1 MILPPLSLYVHIP
14 WCERK
19 CPYCDFNSHLAKDSV
34 DEQAYIDQLLADLD
48 TDLNKFSASLR
59 GRELQSIFIGGGTP
73 SLFKAKSIAAL
84 LHGIRKR
91 IPCSQTLEVTLEA
104 NPGSSETKKFLGFR
118 EAGVNR
124 LSIGAQTFDSHQL
137 KTLGRIHNGNQAI
150 KAAQA
155 AHEAGFDN
163 FNLDIMFGLP
173 NQDTEQALDD
183 VRTAMSL
190 KPSHLSC
197 YQLTIEP
204 NTLFYAKP
212 PKTPQDDALWEMQSV
227 IQQELATQ
235 SFQQYEVSAYAQPDR
250 RCQHNLNY
258 WQFGDYLGIGAGAH
272 SKISL
277 NDQQIVR
284 LWKRK
289 HPKTYIETA
298 DKWGGHNQV
307 EADQRAFEFM
317 LNALR
322 LNEGFS
328 TELFEHRT
336 GLLISAIEPVL
347 QKHED
352 RGMLERDR
360 QYIRPTGFGHER
372 LNLMLEDYLPESD

>member
-1 MILPPLSLYVHIP
+1 LPLY
-14 WCERK
+14 CK
-19 CPYCDFNSHLAKDSV
+19 AFK
-34 DEQAYIDQLLADLD
+34 
-48 TDLNKFSASLR
+48 SA
-59 GRELQSIFIGGGTP
+59 
-73 SLFKAKSIAAL
+73 
-84 LHGIRKR
+84 
-91 IPCSQTLEVTLEA
+91 
-104 NPGSSETKKFLGFR
+104 SETKKFLGFR

-124 LSIGAQTFDSHQL
+124 LSIGAQSFNSHQL
-137 KTLGRIHNGNQAI
+137 KTLGRVHNGNHAI
-150 KAAQA
+150 NAAQA
-155 AHEAGFDN
+155 AHQAGFDN

-173 NQDTEQALDD
+173 NQDTEQALKD
-183 VRTAMSL
+183 VKTAMSL

-212 PKTPQDDALWEMQSV
+212 PKTPQDDALWEMQSI
-227 IQQELATQ
+227 IQQELAKQ

-298 DKWGGHNQV
+298 DKWGGHNPV

-328 TELFEHRT
+328 TMLFENRT
-336 GLLISAIEPVL
+336 GLLISAIEPIL

-352 RGMLERDR
+352 REMLERDGHN
-360 QYIRPTGFGHER
+360 IRPTSFGHER